1 MFYILCCSSLSHP
14 GCTTIEDGNNE
25 AGLRRPPRR
34 PPKHGM
40 DPNKDHLYLQNPQAL
55 YGVES
60 AALAPGYSVKRSD
73 L

>member
-1 MFYILCCSSLSHP
+1 MYY
-14 GCTTIEDGNNE
+14 NE